1 MNGNFKNRN
10 AKSGVSLIV
19 VMLFMLVATIAATA
33 TYKWITA
40 QSKSSSSRMLEREAY
55 QSSLAGIENARA
67 WIAWHAN
74 DAGALIKQYFDGGK
88 KPVRMDRQLR
98 SLQREG
104 QSYSVWLTGVNTEN
118 STYKLKLLSKG
129 EARNGAASHSEVAI
143 LNVDGLYQVKV
154 PAEKNASKVDF
165 DYAYFGGSYNGA
177 GNVKLTSAVIN
188 GNWYGNPQ
196 NITKNFIVTGNA
208 RLSGNNVNI
217 GNLACV
223 GGNLNPENNGLTGKD
238 LYVGGNFTGN
248 FSMSGDAYFE
258 GNATTNE
265 GGNSS
270 VAGNVTLNGRFVQ
283 QPNKAFTIGENLC
296 TTEKGMVLS
305 QSNGDASHRPFTV
318 NGNVWMPGNLNV
330 FNGSFEYSGSDSVLI
345 GVNNYSFYDKIV
357 LGANSD
363 SKVYIKT
370 AYSFSDDYEKFRKS
384 RIIIENAD
392 AENNRICSNS
402 SSTPICEKPGR
413 YCMWGCCKWGNV
425 NSCKQWEHWSG
436 ESYSPYPQKTGK
448 DGLYYLFFT
457 ENNKKEIEF
466 KSEYNSYWNKHVASY
481 YVDEKLFYNLWDQWN
496 EYNYENNKIKYRYE
510 NGEIKGSSY
519 CKKQGAYSN
528 GSIDID
534 AHRPACEVMPWFK
547 SNGTVIRN
555 LPSQVP
561 FECSEQVKA
570 DCDTIWKKE
579 AGCDGSSYKVKD
591 PLVTAKDKFAS
602 FANKGCAAAITS
614 YSPKLV
620 SELNSCYAEN
630 VADKTKREANL
641 YNGYLVVEVSG
652 GTSSTNPSGE
662 LDGKFIIIAKDPLD
676 TQLPRTREGSFVF
689 LYLEKGANNLKD
701 ATVKNYFIYTEDK
714 IANGL
719 QFNLTGTI
727 YATAESCAG
736 LGSLQSS
743 SVSYSQELIDELTE
757 NGIICNNDGSPCG
770 GASGGSGGSSGG
782 SSGNINYGGFDPHY
796 ISMAPQLGVSLES
809 QYESRE
815 AAPENEDEKKIDSA
829 YIVLPRIIY
838 LPANPKGSLRDY
850 YNVLAL
856 NGSKLKK
863 ENVSVNSCAS
873 SDASLSV
880 NGSLYSGTALQ
891 KGVYEC
897 KTSASGYD
905 ENVPF
910 WVVIGS
916 EESDVPSVRFEK
928 ESQGINSTGSAQINL
943 IVDASEEITVK
954 FSKSDEP
961 EGGWKV
967 LPASGTSISCT
978 DNECEIK
985 VRGTSGTAIPLY
997 TIKTT
1002 GATSGT
1008 FTVQLKEG
1016 NGYRLGSPWLSDVHV
1031 SSNVQVNRE
1040 EITDEDFE
1048 KYCKDH
1054 SGVCPEAKNI
1064 WPKGDCES
1072 SEWVTIASGI
1082 ACATVQKNDKW
1093 NCVAGGTG
1101 EGKLVESGAIKSGC
1115 VAIIPAENNS
1125 FDLSTQAANTTVSL
1139 RASVFAKKQKMIV
1152 GFTGDVGTGNNP
1164 KIDILIERSTG
1175 TVTEHCDYSSN
1186 TDENKRCAIDVF
1198 QGDQVTL
1205 KLDTSSTDHKN
1216 FNYWKCENSAG
1227 NCPSGS
1233 DVLANTVYPAFTIQ
1247 GSAEYS
1253 LVAHFGE
1260 VDRHCFFDEFNRSQ
1274 VICDGSFDEKEYCI
1288 DNCQSGSDGVCAGVS
1303 NGPTYTKAKWNLV
1316 SGAVGNI
1323 LYKNGSVSVERS
1335 VKRKDLEQSSVKVMS
1350 TVSAGLYGTM
1360 KALLQVPKATSSNDR
1375 SSARIQNS
1383 GLILRSNGN
1392 ASEYMMLNVYANASG
1407 NLEVQ
1412 LCNENGKNC
1421 KSSVPTDNGSSASVS
1436 ANAMVMV
1443 TATLKSS
1450 DAGDVLVVEASKD
1463 NYYGSPKA
1471 YSCQFSLNEA
1481 NYAKYLN
1488 RSYEY
1493 VGFGIADANF
1503 KIYGIGWKSEDYGS
1517 ECHDTYPTVKC
1528 SFRAVAENGIVPTGK
1543 DVKPWLGHSA
1553 WFNSKSCAETYYYV
1567 NGTDACV
1574 GYEKDVI
1581 TCVDGYRFDP
1591 SGSGLHGYK
1600 NGEDDVKTAYAS
1612 LNCSVSDD
1620 EQNAWIPAGE
1630 NGRAHCGKFWTGEF
1644 TECSEHKIL
1653 IDVVEDYPYSSE
1665 AKCKKFDASVNL
1677 RAASLEIELESVSG
1691 TGENPDLEVFLLS
1704 KNESWG
1710 KDDFESDAS
1719 KISRFG
1725 TSRRFDVVNEMTA
1738 NADGFDPE
1746 HVTGICF
1753 RNNGSA
1759 VRIKSVSSNCAN
1771 AVSLGAC
1778 RIKYAGG
1785 SQWNIE
1791 ADVSNPDKI
1800 QSFTVTRTVEGN
1812 SNSETISCEASNSCL
1827 FDGTTAKLAFADDRN
1842 PYKEDQGK
1850 SYSFKLSL
1858 AGKGNAIAEKECSV
1872 DPSTIGKITAECK
1885 IDGNSTVAQG
1895 KGLPKFSVTFTGC
1908 PDGGCQ
1914 WKISTDDGKISET
1927 GTGNYASSFGGK
1939 FDGENTKTPWDV
1951 GTYLYRVES
1960 ANADYPFVGCSS
1972 EFEIVAAKSSSS
1984 SDASSS
1990 SSAAVGESS
1999 SSGVS
2004 ELSVVCEISAHEYGE
2019 NENYE
2024 GNEFFFRVKNNEN
2037 TNDKFPITLY
2047 GGQEVLN
2054 AELNANSNWTA
2065 VSLGKLSLGSYT
2077 YSLRYNGKEICAASI
2092 SVVSPLSCSVDK
2104 TEIGLGESYTFTS
2117 SKVASSCWSCSF
2129 YDGEVTSSNFNLGTT
2144 TVTPSSVGQKE
2155 LRVDCTCDNVAASC
2169 SQTVAVSEIAPT
2181 VECPDKLTKSVGSKV
2196 SASPKSLTGCF
2207 STDGCDWT
2215 LKDVNS
2221 QVASGKIK
2229 NGESFSFTDA
2239 NASSEGTRTYTLE
2252 VYNSKGSAECSFD
2265 VEYVAKPVYAG
2276 TICLNAQDNEANSG
2290 GSNKNGSVLEGKYLF
2305 LHNCDNSGWWYTC
2318 VGNSFKIGAETFTCS
2333 ESGSEITTW
2342 SGSGIGTTP
2351 PETGSL
2357 LEIPS
2362 GTEIKNIGCSK
2373 SNKEPVTGCSTTGVT
2388 MN

>member
-1 MNGNFKNRN
+1 MNGNFKSRN

-33 TYKWITA
+33 TYKWITSQGRA
-40 QSKSSSSRMLEREAY
+40 SSSRMLEREAY

-165 DYAYFGGSYNGA
+165 DYAYFGGSYTSTQA
-177 GNVKLTSAVIN
+177 TLTSAVIN
-188 GNWYGNPQ
+188 GNWSGNPPV
-196 NITKNFIVTGNA
+196 ITGNWVVTGNA
-208 RLSGNNVNI
+208 ELSGNDVKVGKTICI
-217 GNLACV
+217 GGNASIQNNGVYATDFFV
-223 GGNLNPENNGLTGKD
+223 GGDFEGPMNLSGNA
-238 LYVGGNFTGN
+238 YFGGNVKQQKAMVIN
-248 FSMSGDAYFE
+248 K
-258 GNATTNE
+258 
-265 GGNSS
+265 S
-270 VAGNVTLNGRFVQ
+270 VSLNG
-283 QPNKAFTIGENLC
+283 KFTTTQDAGGYYTKIGENLC
-296 TTEKGMVLS
+296 VAEEGQIDSKGTTE
-305 QSNGDASHRPFTV
+305 PFSV
-318 NGNVWMPGNLNV
+318 EGNVWIENPYGIYT
-330 FNGSFEYSGSDSVLI
+330 SFENVS
-345 GVNNYSFYDKIV
+345 NYKKIV
-357 LGANSD
+357 LGNSEK
-363 SKVYIKT
+363 SQVYIKN
-370 AYSFSDDYEKFRKS
+370 AYG
-384 RIIIENAD
+384 
-392 AENNRICSNS
+392 S
-402 SSTPICEKPGR
+402 SSYKEYKEFSVGKKREWNYRPPEYR
-413 YCMWGCCKWGNV
+413 YN
-425 NSCKQWEHWSG
+425 
-436 ESYSPYPQKTGK
+436 PYYPYQSIELKNDMYFLDYNPLK
-448 DGLYYLFFT
+448 V
-457 ENNKKEIEF
+457 EF
-466 KSEYNSYWNKHVASY
+466 KDV
-481 YVDEKLFYNLWDQWN
+481 
-496 EYNYENNKIKYRYE
+496 
-510 NGEIKGSSY
+510 
-519 CKKQGAYSN
+519 YSN
-528 GSIDID
+528 GFSHYWINNILIGDSSYGGVSSYNPSNSTHACQSEKGVTGFEGKEYPTSFPICSIY
-534 AHRPACEVMPWFK
+534 PWFK
-547 SNGTVIRN
+547 SNGTVNRN

-561 FECSEQVKA
+561 FECAEQVKA
-570 DCDTIWKKE
+570 DCDSIWKKE
-579 AGCDGSSYKVKD
+579 AGCDGSNYKVKD

-602 FANKGCAAAITS
+602 FADKGCAATI
-614 YSPKLV
+614 KQWNKGLV
-620 SELNSCYAEN
+620 SELNNCYKEN
-630 VADKTKREANL
+630 SDDETLSEKNL
-641 YNGYLVVEVSG
+641 YNGYLVVDVSE
-652 GTSSTNPSGE
+652 GTGDENCPEGT
-662 LDGKFIIIAKDPLD
+662 LDGKFIIIANDAISC
-676 TQLPRTREGSFVF
+676 QNGLPQTKNAETSVF
-689 LYLEKGANNLKD
+689 LYLKNGAHHING
-701 ATVKNYFIYTEDK
+701 TSVNYFIYTEGEIGK
-714 IANGL
+714 SKL
-719 QFNLTGTI
+719 NLTGTV

-736 LGSLQSS
+736 TRFEDATLT
-743 SVSYSQELIDELTE
+743 YSQELIDELTE

-782 SSGNINYGGFDPHY
+782 SLGNINYGGFDPHY

-815 AAPENEDEKKIDSA
+815 AAPENAEETRIDSA

-961 EGGWKV
+961 EGGWEV
-967 LPASGTSISCT
+967 VPASGTSISCT

-985 VRGTSGTAIPLY
+985 VRGTSGTSIPLY

-1054 SGVCPEAKNI
+1054 SGVCPESKNI

-1186 TDENKRCAIDVF
+1186 ADENKRCAIDVF

-1260 VDRHCFFDEFNRSQ
+1260 ADRHCFFDEFNRSQ

-1323 LYKNGSVSVERS
+1323 LYENGSVSVERS

-1567 NGTDACV
+1567 NGTDACG
-1574 GYEKDVI
+1574 GYEKVI

-1600 NGEDDVKTAYAS
+1600 NGEDVKTAYAS

-1704 KNESWG
+1704 KNDAWG
-1710 KDDFESDAS
+1710 ENDFESDAV

-1725 TSRRFDVVNEMTA
+1725 PSTFDVVDVMTA

-1746 HVTGICF
+1746 NVSGICF
-1753 RNNGSA
+1753 RNNGSV
-1759 VRIKSVSSNCAN
+1759 VRVKSVLSNCAN
-1771 AVSLGAC
+1771 AVSLSAC
-1778 RIKYAGG
+1778 RAKYAGG

-1800 QSFTVTRTVEGN
+1800 QSFTVTRTVEGY
-1812 SNSETISCEASNSCL
+1812 SNSETVSCEASNSCL

-1850 SYSFKLSL
+1850 SYAFKLSL
-1858 AGKGNAIAEKECSV
+1858 AGNGNATAEKECSV

-1927 GTGNYASSFGGK
+1927 GTGNYALSFG
-1939 FDGENTKTPWDV
+1939 ENSESSPWNI
-1951 GTYLYRVES
+1951 GTYRYRVES
-1960 ANADYPFVGCSS
+1960 ANADYPFDGCSS
-1972 EFEIVAAKSSSS
+1972 EFEIVAVKSSSS
-1984 SDASSS
+1984 NEAESSS

-1999 SSGVS
+1999 SSGENFTVLDCDLKDYSNSVS
-2004 ELSVVCEISAHEYGE
+2004 
-2019 NENYE
+2019 
-2024 GNEFFFRVKNNEN
+2024 
-2037 TNDKFPITLY
+2037 
-2047 GGQEVLN
+2047 
-2054 AELNANSNWTA
+2054 
-2065 VSLGKLSLGSYT
+2065 SYYVGT
-2077 YSLRYNGKEICAASI
+2077 
-2092 SVVSPLSCSVDK
+2092 
-2104 TEIGLGESYTFTS
+2104 SYTFVPTFSGLTS
-2117 SKVASSCWSCSF
+2117 YTEFMVTGGDASMTIKCEAGGQCRENSFIQSESGTFTFIMYYNGVQQCSKEVTFKNETMTCEVRNSAGEEVSSVNVGESF
-2129 YDGEVTSSNFNLGTT
+2129 TLKWIYDGNNSSFGGNQWYTEGWTKSGNI
-2144 TVTPSSVGQKE
+2144 
-2155 LRVDCTCDNVAASC
+2155 SC
-2169 SQTVAVSEIAPT
+2169 SQNVCSATISELEAGTYTYKGNLWNYSPATLCENTVVIVGTSSSSSENLLSSSSNSDVDYT
-2181 VECPDKLTKSVGSKV
+2181 LCLDKSDNGGWPEINSKISNKGTYKV
-2196 SASPKSLTGCF
+2196 LHDCKGTNSYSYFYICSIGADISYGGTSLTCDGSEHQASTNVMPISGSILTINSGTIDKIGC
-2207 STDGCDWT
+2207 
-2215 LKDVNS
+2215 
-2221 QVASGKIK
+2221 
-2229 NGESFSFTDA
+2229 E
-2239 NASSEGTRTYTLE
+2239 
-2252 VYNSKGSAECSFD
+2252 
-2265 VEYVAKPVYAG
+2265 YAG
-2276 TICLNAQDNEANSG
+2276 GVSPCQG
-2290 GSNKNGSVLEGKYLF
+2290 
-2305 LHNCDNSGWWYTC
+2305 
-2318 VGNSFKIGAETFTCS
+2318 
-2333 ESGSEITTW
+2333 
-2342 SGSGIGTTP
+2342 
-2351 PETGSL
+2351 
-2357 LEIPS
+2357 
-2362 GTEIKNIGCSK
+2362 
-2373 SNKEPVTGCSTTGVT
+2373 TGVT
-2388 MN
+2388 KN

>member
-1 MNGNFKNRN
+1 MNGNFKSRN

-33 TYKWITA
+33 TYKWITSQGRA
-40 QSKSSSSRMLEREAY
+40 SSSRMLEREAY

-165 DYAYFGGSYNGA
+165 DYAYFGGSYTSTQA
-177 GNVKLTSAVIN
+177 TLTSAVIN
-188 GNWYGNPQ
+188 GNWSGNPPV
-196 NITKNFIVTGNA
+196 ITGNWVVTGNA
-208 RLSGNNVNI
+208 ELSGNDVKVGKTICI
-217 GNLACV
+217 GGNASIQNNGVYATDFFV
-223 GGNLNPENNGLTGKD
+223 GGDFEGPMNLSGNA
-238 LYVGGNFTGN
+238 YFGGNVKQQKAMVIN
-248 FSMSGDAYFE
+248 K
-258 GNATTNE
+258 
-265 GGNSS
+265 S
-270 VAGNVTLNGRFVQ
+270 VSLNG
-283 QPNKAFTIGENLC
+283 KFTTTQDAGGYYTKIGENLC
-296 TTEKGMVLS
+296 VAEEGQIDSKGTTE
-305 QSNGDASHRPFTV
+305 PFSV
-318 NGNVWMPGNLNV
+318 EGNVWIENPYGIYT
-330 FNGSFEYSGSDSVLI
+330 SFENVS
-345 GVNNYSFYDKIV
+345 NYKKIV
-357 LGANSD
+357 LGNSEK
-363 SKVYIKT
+363 SQVYIKN
-370 AYSFSDDYEKFRKS
+370 AYG
-384 RIIIENAD
+384 
-392 AENNRICSNS
+392 S
-402 SSTPICEKPGR
+402 SSYKEYKEFSVGKKREWNYRPPEYR
-413 YCMWGCCKWGNV
+413 YN
-425 NSCKQWEHWSG
+425 
-436 ESYSPYPQKTGK
+436 PYYPYQSIELKNDMYFLDYNPLK
-448 DGLYYLFFT
+448 V
-457 ENNKKEIEF
+457 EF
-466 KSEYNSYWNKHVASY
+466 KDV
-481 YVDEKLFYNLWDQWN
+481 
-496 EYNYENNKIKYRYE
+496 
-510 NGEIKGSSY
+510 
-519 CKKQGAYSN
+519 YSN
-528 GSIDID
+528 GFSHYWINNILIGDSSYGGVSSYNPSNSTHACQSEKGVTGFEGKEYPTSFPICSIY
-534 AHRPACEVMPWFK
+534 PWFK
-547 SNGTVIRN
+547 SNGTVNRN

-561 FECSEQVKA
+561 FECAEQVKA
-570 DCDTIWKKE
+570 DCDSIWKKE
-579 AGCDGSSYKVKD
+579 AGCDGSNYKVKD

-602 FANKGCAAAITS
+602 FADKGCAATI
-614 YSPKLV
+614 KQWNKGLV
-620 SELNSCYAEN
+620 SELNNCYKEN
-630 VADKTKREANL
+630 SDDETLSEKNL
-641 YNGYLVVEVSG
+641 YNGYLVVDVSE
-652 GTSSTNPSGE
+652 GTGDENCPEGT
-662 LDGKFIIIAKDPLD
+662 LDGKFIIIANDAISC
-676 TQLPRTREGSFVF
+676 QNGLPQTKNAETSVF
-689 LYLEKGANNLKD
+689 LYLKNGAHHING
-701 ATVKNYFIYTEDK
+701 TSVNYFIYTEGEIGK
-714 IANGL
+714 SKL
-719 QFNLTGTI
+719 NLTGTV

-736 LGSLQSS
+736 TRFEDATLT
-743 SVSYSQELIDELTE
+743 YSQELIDELTE

-770 GASGGSGGSSGG
+770 GASSGSGGSSGG

-916 EESDVPSVRFEK
+916 EESDVPTVRFEK

-985 VRGTSGTAIPLY
+985 VRGTSGTAVPLY

-1054 SGVCPEAKNI
+1054 SGVCPESKNI

-1101 EGKLVESGAIKSGC
+1101 EGKLVESGSIKSGC

-1186 TDENKRCAIDVF
+1186 ADENKRCAIDVF
-1198 QGDQVTL
+1198 QGDLVTL

-1260 VDRHCFFDEFNRSQ
+1260 ADRHCFFDEFNRSQ

-1567 NGTDACV
+1567 NGTDACG
-1574 GYEKDVI
+1574 GYEKGVI

-1591 SGSGLHGYK
+1591 SGSGLHGNK

-1620 EQNAWIPAGE
+1620 EQNAWIPTGE

-1704 KNESWG
+1704 KNESWE
-1710 KDDFESDAS
+1710 KDDFESDAA

-1725 TSRRFDVVNEMTA
+1725 PSTFDVVDVMTA

-1746 HVTGICF
+1746 NVSGICF
-1753 RNNGSA
+1753 RNNGSV
-1759 VRIKSVSSNCAN
+1759 VRVKSVLSNCAN
-1771 AVSLGAC
+1771 AVSLSAC
-1778 RIKYAGG
+1778 RAKYAGG

-1800 QSFTVTRTVEGN
+1800 QSFTVTRTVEGY
-1812 SNSETISCEASNSCL
+1812 SNSETVSCEASNSCL

-1850 SYSFKLSL
+1850 SYAFKLSL
-1858 AGKGNAIAEKECSV
+1858 AGNGNATAEKECSV

-1927 GTGNYASSFGGK
+1927 GTGNYALSFG
-1939 FDGENTKTPWDV
+1939 ENSESSPWNI
-1951 GTYLYRVES
+1951 GTYRYRVES
-1960 ANADYPFVGCSS
+1960 ANADYPFDGCSS
-1972 EFEIVAAKSSSS
+1972 EFEIVAVKSSSS
-1984 SDASSS
+1984 NEAESSS

-1999 SSGVS
+1999 SSGENFTVLDCDLKDYSNSVS
-2004 ELSVVCEISAHEYGE
+2004 
-2019 NENYE
+2019 
-2024 GNEFFFRVKNNEN
+2024 
-2037 TNDKFPITLY
+2037 
-2047 GGQEVLN
+2047 
-2054 AELNANSNWTA
+2054 
-2065 VSLGKLSLGSYT
+2065 SYYVGT
-2077 YSLRYNGKEICAASI
+2077 
-2092 SVVSPLSCSVDK
+2092 
-2104 TEIGLGESYTFTS
+2104 SYTFVPTFSGLTS
-2117 SKVASSCWSCSF
+2117 YTEFMVTGGDASMTIKCEAGGQCRENSFIQSESGTFTFIMYYNGVQQCSKEVTFKNETMTCEVRNSAGEEVSSVNVGESF
-2129 YDGEVTSSNFNLGTT
+2129 TLKWIYDGNNSSFGGNQWYTEGWTKSGNI
-2144 TVTPSSVGQKE
+2144 
-2155 LRVDCTCDNVAASC
+2155 SC
-2169 SQTVAVSEIAPT
+2169 SQNVCSATISELEAGTYTYKGNLWNYSPATLCENTVVIVGTSSSSSENLLSSSSNSDVDYT
-2181 VECPDKLTKSVGSKV
+2181 LCLDKSDNGGWPEINSKISNKGTYKV
-2196 SASPKSLTGCF
+2196 LHDCKGTNSYSYFYICSIGADISYGGTSLTCDGSEHQASTNVMPISGSILTINSGTIDKIGC
-2207 STDGCDWT
+2207 
-2215 LKDVNS
+2215 
-2221 QVASGKIK
+2221 
-2229 NGESFSFTDA
+2229 E
-2239 NASSEGTRTYTLE
+2239 
-2252 VYNSKGSAECSFD
+2252 
-2265 VEYVAKPVYAG
+2265 YAG
-2276 TICLNAQDNEANSG
+2276 GVSPCQG
-2290 GSNKNGSVLEGKYLF
+2290 
-2305 LHNCDNSGWWYTC
+2305 
-2318 VGNSFKIGAETFTCS
+2318 
-2333 ESGSEITTW
+2333 
-2342 SGSGIGTTP
+2342 
-2351 PETGSL
+2351 
-2357 LEIPS
+2357 
-2362 GTEIKNIGCSK
+2362 
-2373 SNKEPVTGCSTTGVT
+2373 TGVT
-2388 MN
+2388 KN